1 MDKKRKAE
9 GLPPLAPLESQRD
22 GQLRI
27 EGVRDGEEDE
37 AAAKRRKILEEAA
50 EMDKDDES
58 ESDEEEGKGKGKGKA
73 ENDEDE
79 DDDDDDD
86 DDDE

>member
-37 AAAKRRKILEEAA
+37 AAAERRKILEEAA

-58 ESDEEEGKGKGKGKA
+58 ESDEGEGKGKA

-79 DDDDDDD
+79 DDDDDD
-86 DDDE
+86 E